1 MKHIADRGYTDVQ
14 LNRHVDKD
22 EELEKIY
29 DEAGVKLTE
38 ERINYLV
45 NERKLYI
52 TVEEIPEDKIDNITT
67 VDEIPEGETVIDR
80 VDIVEE
86 SNEEEKQKE
95 NESEEVEEDKEEA
108 TEVEVEEVKVKE
120 DKEVVEDKTNEEEI
134 TEEETK
140 KNTTKSKTKNTK
152 KDDEK

>member
-1 MKHIADRGYTDVQ
+1 MKHIADRGYTDVV

-22 EELEKIY
+22 AILEEEYAK
-29 DEAGVKLTE
+29 DNKELTE

-52 TVEEIPEDKIDNITT
+52 TVEEIPEDKVGNITP

-86 SNEEEKQKE
+86 SIQEETQKE
-95 NESEEVEEDKEEA
+95 NESEVAEEEA
-108 TEVEVEEVKVKE
+108 TSEETEEGKE
-120 DKEVVEDKTNEEEI
+120 DEAAEEE
-134 TEEETK
+134 EESNDEEATKETK
-140 KNTTKSKTKNTK
+140 NNITKSKTKNTK
-152 KDDEK
+152 KDNEK